1 MKKLETQFLL
11 ALLFEI
17 VFLVSIVVCSFGIV
31 YGIGEGG
38 SFFLYLLECT
48 LRILVGAASSTML
61 TTGEMMTSNDVL
73 VWCICVLILQFLVCE
88 VIVFKKYWRNKERL
102 KSKWEYE
109 KTTGKKKKVFTEKE
123 RRTSYIS
130 LGVSLLILIIGIV
143 LFLIEPEGLI
153 GQEARFT
160 GGMATYVSIMVPLWS
175 YVWRKLEV

>member
-11 ALLFEI
+11 ALVFEI
-17 VFLVSIVVCSFGIV
+17 VFLISVVVGSFGIV
-31 YGIGEGG
+31 YGIGEDI

-48 LRILVGAASSTML
+48 LRIPVGATSSTML
-61 TTGEMMTSNDVL
+61 TTGEMMTSNDVSVGCICFLILLSL
-73 VWCICVLILQFLVCE
+73 VWE
-88 VIVFKKYWRNKERL
+88 VIFFKKYWRNKERL

-123 RRTSYIS
+123 LRTGYIS

-153 GQEARFT
+153 GVWARII
-160 GGMATYVSIMVPLWS
+160 GGMATYVSIMVPLWG